1 MIVFTHLAFVVEYL
15 DPSGL
20 LCCKY
25 LHMQAKRQ
33 YERSILLLPAMLSI
47 VFFSCQVWF
56 SWREKPFQNLLCIQ
70 VFYAMCDLI
79 HCHDQG

>member
-25 LHMQAKRQ
+25 LHMQAKWQ
-33 YERSILLLPAMLSI
+33 
-47 VFFSCQVWF
+47 
-56 SWREKPFQNLLCIQ
+56 
-70 VFYAMCDLI
+70 
-79 HCHDQG
+79 